1 MASQELKIG
10 NDFVLGIEN
19 VVTNDA
25 KHEVFG
31 YMLINGEHEVKK
43 LAEINEEI
51 PVEVVDWLVNI
62 CGVGYKATFYAAIV
76 IEQVQKA
83 VRRLRR

>member
-19 VVTNDA
+19 VVTGA

-43 LAEINEEI
+43 LAEVDGEI
-51 PVEVVDWLVNI
+51 PVDVVDWLVNI
-62 CGVGYKATFYAAIV
+62 CGVGYKAMFYAAIV